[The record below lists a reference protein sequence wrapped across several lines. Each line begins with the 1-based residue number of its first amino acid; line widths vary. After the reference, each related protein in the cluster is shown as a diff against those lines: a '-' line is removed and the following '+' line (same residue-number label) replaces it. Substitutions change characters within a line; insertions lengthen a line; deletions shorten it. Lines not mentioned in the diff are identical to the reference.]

1 MAKWEAKLSRLLSAY
16 IHFEPFNSPHPK
28 ILLGPDGTVTVFNAT
43 LQVTKKILLSFAG
56 PVTP

>member
-28 ILLGPDGTVTVFNAT
+28 TRDGTVTVFNAT
-43 LQVTKKILLSFAG
+43 LEVTKKILLSFAG

>member
-16 IHFEPFNSPHPK
+16 IHFEPQFTAPSTR
-28 ILLGPDGTVTVFNAT
+28 DGTVTVFNAN
-43 LQVTKKILLSFAG
+43 LEVTKKILLSFAG